1 MWYWHEG
8 MGWWMVFGGIWM
20 IVFWVLII
28 ALIVWV
34 VRRLAGGGG
43 GSGSGAPQ
51 KRDPLEIAKERYAK
65 GEISKQVFEQ
75 MKKDLSG

>member
-20 IVFWVLII
+20 IVFWVLVIV
-28 ALIVWV
+28 LIVWV

-43 GSGSGAPQ
+43 SGSGAPQ
-51 KRDPLEIAKERYAK
+51 KRDSLDIAKERYAK
-65 GEISKQVFEQ
+65 GEISKQEFEQ
-75 MKKDLSG
+75 IKKDLSA

>member
-20 IVFWVLII
+20 IAFWVLII

-43 GSGSGAPQ
+43 SGSGAPQ
-51 KRDPLEIAKERYAK
+51 KRDPLDIAKERYAK
-65 GEISKQVFEQ
+65 GEISKQEFEQ
-75 MKKDLSG
+75 IKKDLS

>member
-28 ALIVWV
+28 ALIVWGI
-34 VRRLAGGGG
+34 RKIA
-43 GSGSGAPQ
+43 GSGSASGTRQ
-51 KRDPLEIAKERYAK
+51 KREPLDIARERYAK
-65 GEISKQVFEQ
+65 GEISRNEFEQ
-75 MKKDLSG
+75 IKKDLSS